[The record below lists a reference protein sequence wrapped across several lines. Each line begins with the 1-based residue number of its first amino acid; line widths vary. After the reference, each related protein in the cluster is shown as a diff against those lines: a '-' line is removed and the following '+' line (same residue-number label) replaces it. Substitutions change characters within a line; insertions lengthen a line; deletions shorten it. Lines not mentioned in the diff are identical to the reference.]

1 MFETGDLVLVFLV
14 SGYSP
19 MAIVGRVV
27 RPIGLEGAELADA
40 VHARQCDGAQWGKL
54 AEGDKEVRRA
64 AQQHYRYIGVT
75 KFAGCRDFR
84 PWIGCLPEASS

>member
-19 MAIVGRVV
+19 MAIIGRVV

-40 VHARQCDGAQWGKL
+40 IHARHCTGPEWGKL
-54 AEGDKEVRRA
+54 AEGDEAVRRA
-64 AQQHYRYIGVT
+64 TQQYYRHIGTT
-75 KFAGCRDFR
+75 KFAGCRDVR
-84 PWIGCLPEASS
+84 PWIGELPEVES